1 MELSQFQRISFQSYS
16 KLSFIYSNFIQ
27 VKFSFKAYLQ
37 FQQETPIIFLGL
49 LDFVARNIVKQFAA
63 RIDVTLMEQVY
74 EFNRSSFEKNE
85 SAVKQIRNDLE
96 NCLFP
101 LLQNI
106 VINPSLLFPRLRN
119 LFDSFH
125 PSSDNEPDLL

>member
-37 FQQETPIIFLGL
+37 FQQETPSIFLGL

>member
-1 MELSQFQRISFQSYS
+1 MPLY
-16 KLSFIYSNFIQ
+16 
-27 VKFSFKAYLQ
+27 
-37 FQQETPIIFLGL
+37 LGL

-63 RIDVTLMEQVY
+63 RIDVILMEQVF
-74 EFNRSSFEKNE
+74 EFNRSSFAKNE